1 MKRII
6 TIGREFGAGGGELGR
21 RLARELDIAYTPGE
35 AAVLALQAGCD
46 VLLMPNSL
54 PEAYAA
60 VLEAVQNGTITH
72 ERLDQSVNKILR
84 YKEVFTHV

>member
-1 MKRII
+1 M
-6 TIGREFGAGGGELGR
+6 
-21 RLARELDIAYTPGE
+21 
-35 AAVLALQAGCD
+35 QAGCD

-60 VLEAVQNGTITH
+60 VLEAVQNGTITQ

-84 YKEVFTHV
+84 PFKLRPVLAAEPYN

>member
-1 MKRII
+1 MKQC
-6 TIGREFGAGGGELGR
+6 AELG
-21 RLARELDIAYTPGE
+21 AQILDCA

-60 VLEAVQNGTITH
+60 VLEAVQNGTITQ

>member
-1 MKRII
+1 M
-6 TIGREFGAGGGELGR
+6 
-21 RLARELDIAYTPGE
+21 
-35 AAVLALQAGCD
+35 LALQAGCD

-60 VLEAVQNGTITH
+60 VLEAVQNGTITQ